1 VRPPTLPRTR
11 SGAVEL
17 ASVALVIAVALG
29 ALLSSAPPQ
38 AAARRAPHAKGH
50 LTSTSSARRPPRHK
64 ARRASHAKAAARF
77 DDGSL
82 GDRSTRVACTLLTRA
97 QIASQFGG
105 PVGVATPTYPYCQW
119 LVGSGGF
126 FALAVEP
133 GVSFA
138 EATSFVVPVETLSG
152 IGSAAM
158 IANNRYLYFASGDT
172 SYWLLYQ
179 QVGYSASLD
188 TRQLSALAGDV
199 LRHGLPRGKV
209 GLPPLPP
216 AGPPVY
222 FAGDSTAAGP
232 EWAWV
237 TYHATT
243 AATATLAEYQVGS
256 GFVVPAYFDW
266 ARHLVAVTA
275 ARRPRLVIWM
285 GSANDGQSML
295 IDGAVQAVGS
305 PAWRAAYGAI
315 VGSTMA
321 ALLRE
326 GAKVLWIG
334 QPAMQDPQLS
344 AEMQVVDQVYAAEA
358 AKHRGVYYF
367 DPGTVLDGPGRTYT
381 GSLVIDGKLT
391 PVRLDG
397 IHLNIYGSLYLAD
410 KLAPIIDS
418 LLGVRP
424 AP

>member
-1 VRPPTLPRTR
+1 
-11 SGAVEL
+11 
-17 ASVALVIAVALG
+17 VIAVALG
-29 ALLSSAPPQ
+29 ALLSGTPPQ
-38 AAARRAPHAKGH
+38 PAAVRAPHAKGH
-50 LTSTSSARRPPRHK
+50 LISTPGRPRPTRPKPRPAAHVK
-64 ARRASHAKAAARF
+64 PAARP

-82 GDRSTRVACTLLTRA
+82 GDRSTRVACTLLSRA

-119 LVGSGGF
+119 LVGSDAF
-126 FALAVEP
+126 LALAVEP
-133 GVSFA
+133 GVGFA
-138 EATSFVVPVETLSG
+138 QATSWVVPVETLSG

-158 IANNRYLYFASGDT
+158 IANNRYLYFTSGGT

-179 QVGYSASLD
+179 PVGYSSSLD
-188 TRQLSALAGDV
+188 TSQLSALALDV
-199 LRHGLPRGKV
+199 LRHGLPSGRV

-243 AATATLAEYQVGS
+243 PATATLAEYQVGS
-256 GFVVPAYFDW
+256 GFIVPAYFDW

-285 GSANDGQSML
+285 GSANDGQNML

-334 QPAMQDPQLS
+334 QPAMQDPRFS
-344 AEMQVVDQVYAAEA
+344 AEMQAVDQIYASEA
-358 AKHRGVYYF
+358 AKHKGVYYF
-367 DPGTVLDGPGRTYT
+367 DPGTVLDGPGRTYA
-381 GSLVIDGKLT
+381 GSLLIDGKLT

-424 AP
+424 RP